1 MTDTASRNVAARG
14 RFITVEGIEGV
25 GKTTSL
31 EFIRAHLAAAGHDVL
46 VTREPG
52 GTPTAERLRAVLL
65 ESAEPIGAQAEL
77 LLMFAARSLH
87 VDNLIRPAVEAGQWV
102 LCDRF
107 TDATRAY
114 QGAGRGLDAAWIE
127 RLADAV
133 HAGLEPDLTLW
144 LDAPVEVALR
154 RAAQRRSGE
163 ADRFE
168 REREPFFE
176 RVREGYRELAMR
188 WPDRVRRVDAAA
200 SVEDVQHAIARI
212 LDEALPKKE
221 KGY

>member
-1 MTDTASRNVAARG
+1 MTDTGPRGTPARG

-52 GTPTAERLRAVLL
+52 GTPTAERLREVLL
-65 ESAEPIGAQAEL
+65 ESAEPIGPQAEL

-87 VDNLIRPAVEAGQWV
+87 VDNVIRPAVEAGRWV

-114 QGAGRGLDAAWIE
+114 QGAGRGLDVAWIE

-133 HAGLEPDLTLW
+133 HAGLDPDLTLW
-144 LDAPVEVALR
+144 LDAPVEIALR
-154 RAAQRRSGE
+154 RADQRRSGE

-168 REREPFFE
+168 RERETFFE

-188 WPDRVRRVDAAA
+188 WPDRVRRVDAAVP
-200 SVEDVQHAIARI
+200 VEDVRRAIAVI
-212 LDEALPKKE
+212 LDEALPGKYKKN
-221 KGY
+221 